1 MPSLTAADPR
11 SSIVSIVKN
20 EKTRLLVVFEDEKE
34 GLEAIAKNI
43 KTQVGSKA
51 LVKTRPASEVAV
63 AEILAADVYAFGVE
77 NPSSHAWTEV
87 KRLLSGMNLAGR
99 KAGFFTSG
107 SGASDKLKAAF
118 SSTEL
123 IVAQE
128 DLVAD
133 KADGT
138 GPWIKA
144 LIAAL

>member
-1 MPSLTAADPR
+1 MTAGDAQ

-20 EKTRLLVVFEDEKE
+20 EKTRLLVIFEDEKAS
-34 GLEAIAKNI
+34 LEAIAKSI

-77 NPSSHAWTEV
+77 NSSSHAWTEV
-87 KRLLSGMNLAGR
+87 KRLLVGMNLAGR

-107 SGASDKLKAAF
+107 AGAGDKLKAALLPA
-118 SSTEL
+118 EL
-123 IVAQE
+123 VVAEE
-128 DLVAD
+128 DLVAER
-133 KADGT
+133 ADGT

-144 LIAAL
+144 LIAAR